1 MKKIEKI
8 TEKIHGEYFLE
19 TSYFLG
25 ILEKIYDPK
34 NLRSIMKYEYF
45 KKIIFRIKAKEP
57 VLIVFYEGKS
67 PFISYGS
74 ALLGLEELIS
84 IHKDDVFCEELQ
96 KICVY
101 LHQKNDEFAP
111 DFEIKQKKQDF
122 IYQTKTGKKL
132 VNLKAIAKEFEI
144 EDKPEFQEAIKDG
157 KAKRF
162 DTFRFDEVFGE
173 FVEAEKALHV
183 LNIYTHYA
191 KDKQLDQIIKQI

>member
-8 TEKIHGEYFLE
+8 TEKINGEYFLQ
-19 TSYFLG
+19 SSNFFWFLEE
-25 ILEKIYDPK
+25 IFDPK
-34 NLRSIMKYEYF
+34 NSGSIKYEYF
-45 KKIIFRIKAKEP
+45 RKTIFRTKTKEP
-57 VLIVFYEGKS
+57 VLIVFEDGET
-67 PFISYGS
+67 PLISYGS
-74 ALLGLEELIS
+74 VLLGLEELILL
-84 IHKDDVFCEELQ
+84 HKDDVFCEELQ
-96 KICVY
+96 KICDY

-157 KAKRF
+157 NAKRF

-173 FVEAEKALHV
+173 FVEAENALHII
-183 LNIYTHYA
+183 NIYKHYS
-191 KDKQLDQIIKQI
+191 KTEQLNQIIQEII